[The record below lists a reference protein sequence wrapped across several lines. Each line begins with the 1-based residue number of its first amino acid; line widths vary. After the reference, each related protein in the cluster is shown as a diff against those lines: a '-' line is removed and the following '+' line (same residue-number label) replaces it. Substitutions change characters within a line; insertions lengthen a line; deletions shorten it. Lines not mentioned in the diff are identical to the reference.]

1 MVLTYYLRTYVR
13 LPDVHNYLRPSCSGS
28 VAPLFSITAYA
39 PASNFLL
46 AVQVLDSRRWRD
58 MASEL
63 VKLGASPPF
72 GTGQNLQQGILT
84 YQVRTYVTC
93 RYEWERKTFEVRV
106 EATRLEKS
114 TNST

>member
-1 MVLTYYLRTYVR
+1 MVRTYYLRTYVR
-13 LPDVHNYLRPSCSGS
+13 LPDVHIYLRPSCSGS

-46 AVQVLDSRRWRD
+46 AVQVLESRRWRD

-72 GTGQNLQQGILT
+72 GTGQNLQQDILT
-84 YQVRTYVTC
+84 YQVRTYVTGA
-93 RYEWERKTFEVRV
+93 YEYRTFTTVVRITYV
-106 EATRLEKS
+106 RT
-114 TNST
+114 